1 MTIKAEAGSN
11 NSYPGATTKG
21 YILVVE
27 DEPHIAR
34 FIELELQHEGYQ
46 VSIAADGIEALV
58 QSRQHRPDLV
68 VLDLMLPG
76 VDGLEVC
83 RRLRTGSGPSL
94 PEIPIIMVTAKDT
107 VLDRVAGLKTG
118 ADDYL
123 TKPFAIEELL
133 ARIEALLR
141 RSNLGGSTSGSVG
154 GMERLQFADLL
165 VETPTRQVWRGK
177 KEIELSTK
185 EYELLVYLLRHPRQ
199 VLNREQIYEAVWGYD
214 FEGESN
220 VLEVYIRYLRNK
232 LDQAGPRLIHTVRGA
247 GYVLKEI

>member
-1 MTIKAEAGSN
+1 MNTKVENPSYQKAA
-11 NSYPGATTKG
+11 TKG
-21 YILVVE
+21 WILVVE
-27 DEPHIAR
+27 DEPQIAR
-34 FIELELQHEGYQ
+34 FIELELKHEGFQ

-58 QSRQHRPDLV
+58 QSRQNRPDLI

-76 VDGLEVC
+76 IDGLEVC
-83 RRLRTGSGPSL
+83 RRLRAVGGPTQ
-94 PEIPIIMVTAKDT
+94 PDIPIIMVTAKDT

-141 RSNLGGSTSGSVG
+141 RSGLGGSTTGEVG
-154 GMERLQFADLL
+154 GRERLQFADLL
-165 VETPTRQVWRGK
+165 VETTTRQVWRGEK
-177 KEIELSTK
+177 AVGLSTK
-185 EYELLVYLLRHPRQ
+185 EYDLLVYLLRHPRQ
-199 VLNREQIYEAVWGYD
+199 VLSHDQLYEAVWGYD

-232 LDQAGPRLIHTVRGA
+232 LDQQGPRLIHTVRGA